1 MFYYDVIFNTAFYY
15 IFNTQYLIMYIF
27 SDSVYLY
34 LLDFKC
40 GKSNDSVYFL
50 YFNHEWDFALEP
62 IHDQLTI

>member
-1 MFYYDVIFNTAFYY
+1 MFYYAVIFKYVH
-15 IFNTQYLIMYIF
+15 YLFMFIF

-40 GKSNDSVYFL
+40 GKSNDSADFL

-62 IHDQLTI
+62 IHDRSKQEISEVN